1 MNEKIDNCKV
11 LNIYILSKQVNWQID
26 IMAYN
31 CFIISMKSKLIFL
44 RKTGSP

>member
-1 MNEKIDNCKV
+1 MNENNENCNA

-31 CFIISMKSKLIFL
+31 CFIISMKSELIFL
-44 RKTGSP
+44 GKSAVA